1 MRLPSKWSAHLKGED
16 KKNFEDLLGINN
28 KVLDRLREICYNML
42 SESEKVSNDYDSP
55 NWALRTA
62 DSVGY
67 RRGLEAVIK
76 LCTPAEQ
83 RDHA

>member
-1 MRLPSKWSAHLKGED
+1 MRFPTKWSSHLRGED
-16 KKNFEDLLGINN
+16 KKNFEDMLGINN
-28 KVLDRLREICYNML
+28 KVLDRLREICYNMIN
-42 SESEKVSNDYDSP
+42 ESEKSNNDYDSP
-55 NWALRTA
+55 NWALKTA

-67 RRGLEAVIK
+67 RRALEAVML